1 MGNKKLTNAMPYFYQ
16 FLGLVLPQ
24 FVAIGVTSVIVK
36 NAGIEVF
43 GQYSL
48 MLGLLALAFGVMG
61 SALDTGFQR
70 TCNPVK
76 LNIVLV
82 AKLMV
87 WIIVMP
93 CIIIVAWL
101 MNLGWFTMACL
112 AMGFV
117 FQQSMATLIIRHRI
131 MGQDWKSVAPRLV
144 PVLVFFAAIYV
155 VGPDNADTIAILYAT
170 SWVIYSLP
178 VLSLTL
184 WKTSF
189 DLRSSVYVIK
199 NAWPIWLSLLMT
211 QAYGNVDL
219 FLLSYF
225 HSLEVA
231 GAYKIA
237 YTFGS
242 MSIPIAGVFS
252 FIFLTKIS
260 AAVKSKNHAL
270 TLMVL
275 RQQFTIVGVLGVGL
289 MLFMFFFFPYV
300 AKLLYGAVSNAT
312 TSAAVIIAVAM
323 VFNMLTMVY
332 SYTLLAFHREKVI
345 AKLTIAGV
353 AIYLLISIL
362 LVPIYADKGAALA
375 MVAAY
380 VALLLMYRHAHLK
393 QMKIAFGRLGTACIT
408 RPNHPGI

>member
-1 MGNKKLTNAMPYFYQ
+1 MRINAVKPYFYQ

-24 FVAIGVTSVIVK
+24 FIAIGVTSVIVR

-61 SALDTGFQR
+61 SALDTGFQQA
-70 TCNPVK
+70 CDPVK

-82 AKLMV
+82 AKLLV
-87 WIIVMP
+87 WIVVMP
-93 CIIIVAWL
+93 CVIIIAWL
-101 MNLGWFTMACL
+101 MNLGWFAMACL
-112 AMGFV
+112 AIGFV
-117 FQQSMATLIIRHRI
+117 FQQFMATLVVKHRI
-131 MGQDWKSVAPRLV
+131 TGQDSKSVAPRLV

-155 VGPDNADTIAILYAT
+155 VGPDNADTIAFLYAI
-170 SWVIYSLP
+170 SWIIYSL
-178 VLSLTL
+178 LMLGLTL
-184 WKTSF
+184 RKTSV

-199 NAWPIWLSLLMT
+199 SVWPIWSSLLMT

-225 HSLEVA
+225 HSHDVV

-242 MSIPIAGVFS
+242 MSIPIAGMFS

-260 AAVKSKNHAL
+260 AALKANNQAL
-270 TLMVL
+270 TLIVL
-275 RQQFTIVGVLGVGL
+275 KQQFTIVGVLGVGL
-289 MLFMFFFFPYV
+289 ILFMLFFFPYL
-300 AKLLYGAVSNAT
+300 AKLLYGAGSNAS
-312 TSAAVIIAVAM
+312 TSAAVIIAVAT
-323 VFNMLTMVY
+323 VLNMLTMVY
-332 SYTLLAFHREKVI
+332 SYTLLAFHCEKVI

-353 AIYLLISIL
+353 AIYLSISIL

-380 VALLLMYRHAHLK
+380 VALFLMYRHAHLK
-393 QMKIAFGRLGTACIT
+393 QLKIAFGRLGEVCIT
-408 RPNHPGI
+408 PSNHPGI